1 MFDKLVESTNQKT
14 KGRNKFYLMTSLIYG
29 TALSVVAILTII
41 WFNPGMAEANSM
53 VRILT
58 PPVVPAPPPPPELSP
73 APKIAPE
80 RGFVEPKETPK
91 DIIDPAKVLP
101 KPPTR
106 DSIAVIGAPKL
117 NSSDEGNGVQR
128 GPSFGEEVEALPPPP
143 TPAPTPKATPTPAL
157 VPKTTDIVQMTS
169 TMITGKALRKTQ
181 PPYPQIARAVRAQ
194 GTVPVQITISEE
206 GRVLAATVISG
217 HPLLRD
223 AAQQAAMQW
232 VFSPT
237 VLNGKSVKVSGVI
250 SFNFILN

>member
-1 MFDKLVESTNQKT
+1 MFDKLVESTNQKS
-14 KGRNKFYLMTSLIYG
+14 KGRNKFYLVTSLIYG
-29 TALSVVAILTII
+29 TALSAIAILTII

-58 PPVVPAPPPPPELSP
+58 PPTVPAPPPPPELSP

-80 RGFVEPKETPK
+80 PGFVEPKETPK
-91 DIIDPAKVLP
+91 EIIDPAKVLP
-101 KPPTR
+101 KPPIRNPTP
-106 DSIAVIGAPKL
+106 VVGAPNL
-117 NSSDEGNGVQR
+117 NSSTDGNGVQR
-128 GPSFGEEVEALPPPP
+128 GPIFGDDTEAPPPPPTPVPAPKITP
-143 TPAPTPKATPTPAL
+143 TPAPTPKTP
-157 VPKTTDIVQMTS
+157 DIVRMTS
-169 TMITGKALRKTQ
+169 EMVTGKAVRKTQ
-181 PPYPQIARAVRAQ
+181 PPYPAIARAARAQ
-194 GTVPVQITISEE
+194 GTVPVQIIISEE
-206 GRVLAATVISG
+206 GRVIAASVISG